1 VGLDELLALAIDA
14 AKKANAAIMQNYD
27 KFDVFVKADKSPL
40 TNADLAAN
48 DAIIRTLEPS
58 DIAICSEERVLDSK
72 RRMSEERFWLID
84 PLDGTKEFIAR
95 NGEFCVCIAL
105 IESPRLGGG

>member
-1 VGLDELLALAIDA
+1 MGLDELLALAEDA
-14 AKKANAAIMQNYD
+14 AKKANAAIMQNCD

-48 DAIIRTLEPS
+48 DVIMSTLEPS
-58 DIAICSEERVLDSK
+58 GIVICSEECVLDSK

-105 IESPRLGGG
+105 IEHGVRF